1 MHNLFKELG
10 IEHDI
15 NSFEELYNGPDFG
28 ACCKTISSAIEER
41 CHGGEVQVNPDRMEI
56 VTIQDETVYSY
67 VGPSEK
73 GGYIG
78 LVRK

>member
-1 MHNLFKELG
+1 
-10 IEHDI
+10 
-15 NSFEELYNGPDFG
+15 
-28 ACCKTISSAIEER
+28 
-41 CHGGEVQVNPDRMEI
+41 MEI

-78 LVRK
+78 LIRK